1 MATALK
7 NMHIQY
13 TKININRDMASFAR
27 YETNG
32 FEIQT
37 KVTYVIPLKYKRA
50 SKKPSKT
57 LHFNTR
63 HQQLHLT
70 F

>member
-1 MATALK
+1 MTKRCVKTATALK

-37 KVTYVIPLKYKRA
+37 KVIYIPLKYKRV
-50 SKKPSKT
+50 SKKPT
-57 LHFNTR
+57 L
-63 HQQLHLT
+63 
-70 F
+70 

>member
-1 MATALK
+1 MVTALK

-27 YETNG
+27 YEMVLK
-32 FEIQT
+32 FRLRLY
-37 KVTYVIPLKYKRA
+37 TYPLSIRGAQKNLNC
-50 SKKPSKT
+50 SKT

-63 HQQLHLT
+63 HQQLYP
-70 F
+70 

>member
-1 MATALK
+1 
-7 NMHIQY
+7 MHIQY
-13 TKININRDMASFAR
+13 TKININRDTASFAR

-37 KVTYVIPLKYKRA
+37 KVIYVPLKYKRA

-63 HQQLHLT
+63 HQQLYPWHSKQMALDA
-70 F
+70 

>member
-1 MATALK
+1 MK
-7 NMHIQY
+7 NMLIQY
-13 TKININRDMASFAR
+13 AKINVNRDMASFAR

-37 KVTYVIPLKYKRA
+37 KVIYVPLKYKRA
-50 SKKPSKT
+50 SKNLNCSKT

>member
-1 MATALK
+1 
-7 NMHIQY
+7 MHIQY

-57 LHFNTR
+57 LHKTSTVVSDILSNNGS
-63 HQQLHLT
+63 
-70 F
+70 

>member
-1 MATALK
+1 
-7 NMHIQY
+7 MHIQY

-37 KVTYVIPLKYKRA
+37 KVINYTCPLSIRGPQKNLHC
-50 SKKPSKT
+50 SKT

-63 HQQLHLT
+63 HQQLYLT

>member
-1 MATALK
+1 MTKRCVKTATALK

-37 KVTYVIPLKYKRA
+37 KVIFVPR
-50 SKKPSKT
+50 
-57 LHFNTR
+57 
-63 HQQLHLT
+63 
-70 F
+70 